1 MSKNLWDDEAL
12 LKALTGSEMEGE
24 KGLRQIFGNP
34 EWKNL
39 TLRHVREKGGNEQDG
54 EDVFQEAIILFDRN
68 IRENR
73 FKGDSS
79 LKTYFIA
86 IVKWYWWGQLRK
98 RRPQDELTVQHHD
111 SAQESVEARVMEG
124 EKRHF
129 LDEALKQVG
138 DRCRQIL
145 KLYSLRYSMEEIAQ
159 QVGLSSADMAKKE
172 NYRCRLKLKAFFDN
186 NPGWLN
192 LVN

>member
-1 MSKNLWDDEAL
+1 
-12 LKALTGSEMEGE
+12 
-24 KGLRQIFGNP
+24 
-34 EWKNL
+34 
-39 TLRHVREKGGNEQDG
+39 
-54 EDVFQEAIILFDRN
+54 
-68 IRENR
+68 
-73 FKGDSS
+73 
-79 LKTYFIA
+79 
-86 IVKWYWWGQLRK
+86 
-98 RRPQDELTVQHHD
+98 
-111 SAQESVEARVMEG
+111 MEG